1 MKPPGTR
8 VPARSFCRGPCSCR
22 RCVRTT
28 ERPTKLH
35 ARRTGLVASTS
46 SPIGPRSRMLMAKLA
61 DGGLFHRSLW
71 RSSRPMARRSAGRIN
86 ALARLSQF
94 AGNDC
99 RSRATIDEVRQAR
112 AMANLTALPAS
123 ARAPVVLHNH
133 CHGLSAVDSQSRL
146 FSDTRAGHRGFQS
159 AMVRKLAR
167 TQCY

>member
-1 MKPPGTR
+1 MKPPGIR

-22 RCVRTT
+22 RCVRIT

-61 DGGLFHRSLW
+61 DGGLCHRSLW

-99 RSRATIDEVRQAR
+99 RSRATIDEVRQAFGR
-112 AMANLTALPAS
+112 WRTLPRFRHPQGRLWFCTITAMDCPPSIRSRGYS
-123 ARAPVVLHNH
+123 A
-133 CHGLSAVDSQSRL
+133 
-146 FSDTRAGHRGFQS
+146 TREQVIADFKAQWLGS
-159 AMVRKLAR
+159 
-167 TQCY
+167 